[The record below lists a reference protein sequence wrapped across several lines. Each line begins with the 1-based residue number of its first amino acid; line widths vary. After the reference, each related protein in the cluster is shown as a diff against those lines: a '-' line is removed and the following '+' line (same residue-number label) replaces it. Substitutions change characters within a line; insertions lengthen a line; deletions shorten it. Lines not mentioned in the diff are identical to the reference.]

1 MELTVNEAL
10 AFSPGK
16 KIVLNHNRELQQV
29 GQAAG
34 LLSGFLGTLASD
46 FQQLPI
52 GEKSWKTM
60 SKASK
65 EHAFDQFKRVF
76 HYEDDGKG
84 IIKRGIVQRIENS
97 WRNARNHL
105 FHKVYDEELTFDQNL
120 KGKPAGIKANHWKK
134 FLEYRLNEDTK
145 EKCKKNAANRSKQMY
160 TYRRS
165 YDREG
170 LLEAIE
176 NIESQDLSS
185 KKFSH
190 NDSLAQVLGKEHP
203 GRVHGLDFGPC
214 HSQYFRN
221 IPQQSDY
228 GVQIEEYQMEI
239 VKLKAEA
246 AELKAESA
254 EFKATAAEEKA
265 KRQRMEAEGKNIS
278 TVSILQRLTTAAIF
292 KQLYSNDFVAD
303 RTAAKLYLC
312 KIPFSSGCSSGC
324 Y

>member
-1 MELTVNEAL
+1 MIAL
-10 AFSPGK
+10 FQRSW
-16 KIVLNHNRELQQV
+16 VLQ
-29 GQAAG
+29 
-34 LLSGFLGTLASD
+34 LASD

-84 IIKRGIVQRIENS
+84 IIKPGIVQRIGNS

-120 KGKPAGIKANHWKK
+120 KRKPAGIEANHWKK

-145 EKCKKNAANRSKQMY
+145 DKCKKNAANRSKQLH
-160 TYRRS
+160 THTGGSKTVARKRHEKEL
-165 YDREG
+165 RQGRPIGRGEG
-170 LLEAIE
+170 WTMSHKKRMEAIE
-176 NIESQDLSS
+176 HIESQDPSS
-185 KKFSH
+185 KEFSQ

-203 GRVHGLDFGPC
+203 GRVRGLGFGPC
-214 HSQYFRN
+214 PSHCFRN

-228 GVQIEEYQMEI
+228 GVQIEEYKMEI

-254 EFKATAAEEKA
+254 ELKAAAVEEKA
-265 KRQRMEAEGKNIS
+265 KRQRMEAEGKE
-278 TVSILQRLTTAAIF
+278 
-292 KQLYSNDFVAD
+292 KM
-303 RTAAKLYLC
+303 
-312 KIPFSSGCSSGC
+312 
-324 Y
+324 